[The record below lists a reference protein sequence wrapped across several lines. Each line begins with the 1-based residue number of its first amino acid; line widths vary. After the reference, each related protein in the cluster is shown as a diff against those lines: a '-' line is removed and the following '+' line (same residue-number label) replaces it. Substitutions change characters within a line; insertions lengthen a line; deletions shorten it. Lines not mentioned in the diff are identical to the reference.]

1 MPVKKDASGRRSVEV
16 ETEVPGTPE
25 EVWQAIATGPGIS
38 AWFVPAKLEERDG
51 GAIVMDFGPGMESKS
66 VITAWDPPRRFAAE
80 NKDGMGPGSP
90 SMATE
95 WTVEAKS
102 GGTCRVRVV
111 HSWFASTDDWD
122 NEFEG
127 VEKGW
132 PAFFRILKI
141 YLAHFRG
148 QASDVIPLMAMGSGS
163 KSAAWDRLLGSLG
176 FARLA
181 EGQRVETAPG
191 APRLA
196 GIVERVVDKEHE
208 ELFVRLEEPTSG
220 VAHFL
225 PVVMGNQVCLSV
237 RLYLYGAQARAVAAR
252 EAPAWQAWIN
262 GLLPPADHV
271 PSGDAAT
278 ESEATKG

>member
-38 AWFVPAKLEERDG
+38 AWFVPTKLEEREG
-51 GAIVMDFGPGMESKS
+51 GAIVLDFGPGMESEA
-66 VITAWDPPRRFAAE
+66 VITTWDPPRRFVAE
-80 NKDGMGPGSP
+80 SKEQMGPGSP
-90 SMATE
+90 TVADE

-122 NEFEG
+122 NQFEG

-132 PAFFRILKI
+132 PAFFRILRI

-148 QASDVIPLMAMGSGS
+148 QPSEVIALLAMSSES
-163 KSAAWDRLLGSLG
+163 KSAVWDKLLGSLG

-208 ELFVRLEEPTSG
+208 ELFLRLEEPTSG

-225 PVVMGNQVCLSV
+225 PVVMGVQAFLSV

-252 EAPAWQAWIN
+252 EAPVWQAWID
-262 GLLPPADHV
+262 GLLPPA
-271 PSGDAAT
+271 DAAT
-278 ESEATKG
+278 ESEATKA

>member
-38 AWFVPAKLEERDG
+38 AWFVPTKLEEREG
-51 GAIVMDFGPGMESKS
+51 GAVVLDFGPGMESQA
-66 VITAWDPPRRFAAE
+66 VITAWDPPRRFVAE
-80 NKDGMGPGSP
+80 SKEQMGPGSP
-90 SMATE
+90 TVADE

-122 NEFEG
+122 NQFED

-132 PAFFRILKI
+132 PAFFRILGI

-148 QASDVIPLMAMGSGS
+148 QPSEVIPIMAMTSES
-163 KSAAWDRLLGSLG
+163 KSAVWNRFLGSLG
-176 FARLA
+176 FERLA
-181 EGQRVETAPG
+181 EGQRVETAHG

-196 GIVERVVDKEHE
+196 GIVEWVVDKEHE
-208 ELFVRLEEPTSG
+208 ELIIRIEEPTSG
-220 VAHFL
+220 VVHLF
-225 PVVMGNQVCLSV
+225 PIPMGGQVCLSV
-237 RLYLYGAQARAVAAR
+237 RLYLYGAQAQAVAAR
-252 EAPAWQAWIN
+252 EAPVWQAWIN
-262 GLLPPADHV
+262 KLLP
-271 PSGDAAT
+271 AT
-278 ESEATKG
+278 ESEATKA

>member
-38 AWFVPAKLEERDG
+38 AWFVPTQLEEREG
-51 GAIVMDFGPGMESKS
+51 GAVVLDFGPGMESQA
-66 VITAWDPPRRFAAE
+66 VIKAWDPPRRFVAE
-80 NKDGMGPGSP
+80 SEEQMGPGSP
-90 SMATE
+90 TVADE

-122 NEFEG
+122 NQFES

-132 PAFFRILKI
+132 PAFFRILRI

-148 QASDVIPLMAMGSGS
+148 QPSDVIPLMAMGPGN
-163 KSAAWDRLLGSLG
+163 KSAVWDRLLGSLG

-208 ELFVRLEEPTSG
+208 ELFIRLENPTSG

-225 PVVMGNQVCLSV
+225 PVVMGGQVCLSI
-237 RLYLYGAQARAVAAR
+237 RLYLYGAQAQAVAAR

-262 GLLPPADHV
+262 GLF
-271 PSGDAAT
+271 PSAEAAT

>member
-1 MPVKKDASGRRSVEV
+1 MPVKKDASGRHSVEV

-38 AWFVPAKLEERDG
+38 AWFVPTKLEEREG
-51 GAIVMDFGPGMESKS
+51 GAIVLDFGPGMVSES
-66 VITAWDPPRRFAAE
+66 VIKVWDPPRRFVAE
-80 NKDGMGPGSP
+80 TSGGMGPGSP
-90 SMATE
+90 TVADE

-122 NEFEG
+122 NQFES

-148 QASDVIPLMAMGSGS
+148 QPSEVIALMAMSSES
-163 KSAAWDRLLGSLG
+163 KSAVWDRLLGSLG
-176 FARLA
+176 LARLA

-196 GIVERVVDKEHE
+196 GIIERVVDKEHE
-208 ELFVRLEEPTSG
+208 ELFLRLEEPTSG

-225 PVVMGNQVCLSV
+225 PVVMGKQVCLSV
-237 RLYLYGAQARAVAAR
+237 RIYFYGAQARAVAAR
-252 EAPAWQAWIN
+252 EAPVWQAWID
-262 GLLPPADHV
+262 GLLPTADA
-271 PSGDAAT
+271 PT
-278 ESEATKG
+278 ESEATKA

>member
-1 MPVKKDASGRRSVEV
+1 MPVKKDASGRHSVEV

-38 AWFVPAKLEERDG
+38 AWFVPTELEEREG
-51 GAIVMDFGPGMESKS
+51 GALVLDFGPGMQSEG
-66 VITAWDPPRRFAAE
+66 VIAAWDPPRRFVCE
-80 NKDGMGPGSP
+80 NKEAMGPGSP
-90 SMATE
+90 TVADE
-95 WTVEAKS
+95 WTVEAKA

-122 NEFEG
+122 NQYEG
-127 VEKGW
+127 VEQGW

-148 QASDVIPLMAMGSGS
+148 QPSEVISLMAMSSES
-163 KSAAWDRLLGSLG
+163 KSAVWDKLLRSLG
-176 FARLA
+176 LARLA
-181 EGQRVETAPG
+181 EGQRVESAHG

-208 ELFVRLEEPTSG
+208 ELFLRLEEPTSG

-225 PVVMGNQVCLSV
+225 PVVMGKQACLSV

-252 EAPAWQAWIN
+252 EAPVWQAWIN
-262 GLLPPADHV
+262 ELLPPAD
-271 PSGDAAT
+271 AAT
-278 ESEATKG
+278 QSEATKA

>member
-38 AWFVPAKLEERDG
+38 AWFVPTRLEEREG
-51 GAIVMDFGPGMESKS
+51 GAIVLEFGPGMESEG
-66 VITAWDPPRRFAAE
+66 VIKVWDPPRRFVAE
-80 NKDGMGPGSP
+80 SKEQMGPGSP
-90 SMATE
+90 TVADE
-95 WTVEAKS
+95 WTIEAKA

-122 NEFEG
+122 NQFES

-132 PAFFRILKI
+132 PTWFRILGI

-148 QASDVIPLMAMGSGS
+148 QPSEVIPLMAMTSES
-163 KSAAWDRLLGSLG
+163 KSAVWGMLLGSLG
-176 FARLA
+176 LGRLV
-181 EGQRVETAPG
+181 EGQRAETAPG

-196 GIVERVVDKEHE
+196 GVVERVVDKEHE
-208 ELFVRLEEPTSG
+208 ELFLRLEEPTSG
-220 VAHFL
+220 VAHL
-225 PVVMGNQVCLSV
+225 SPMSMGKQVFLSV
-237 RLYLYGAQARAVAAR
+237 RLYLYGAQARAVAGR
-252 EAPAWQAWIN
+252 EAPAWNSWIN
-262 GLLPPADHV
+262 GLLPPA
-271 PSGDAAT
+271 DAAT

>member
-1 MPVKKDASGRRSVEV
+1 MPVKKDSSGRHSVEV

-38 AWFVPAKLEERDG
+38 AWFVPTKLEEREG
-51 GAIVMDFGPGMESKS
+51 GAIVLDFGPGMESKA
-66 VITAWDPPRRFAAE
+66 VIKTWDAPRRFVAE
-80 NKDGMGPGSP
+80 NKEGMGPGSP
-90 SMATE
+90 TVADE

-122 NEFEG
+122 NQYED
-127 VEKGW
+127 VEQGW

-148 QASDVIPLMAMGSGS
+148 QPSEVIALMAMSTES
-163 KSAAWDRLLGSLG
+163 KSAVWDRLLVSLG
-176 FARLA
+176 LARLA
-181 EGQRVETAPG
+181 EGQRVETAHG

-196 GIVERVVDKEHE
+196 GIVERVVDKEYE
-208 ELFVRLEEPTSG
+208 ELLLRLEEPTSG

-225 PVVMGNQVCLSV
+225 PIAMGGQVCLSV
-237 RLYLYGAQARAVAAR
+237 RLYLYGAQARAVAVR
-252 EAPAWQAWIN
+252 EAPVWQTWIN
-262 GLLPPADHV
+262 GLLPPADV
-271 PSGDAAT
+271 AT
-278 ESEATKG
+278 ESEATKA

>member
-38 AWFVPAKLEERDG
+38 AWFVPTKLEGREG
-51 GAIVMDFGPGMESKS
+51 GEVVLDFGPGMESKA
-66 VITAWDPPRRFAAE
+66 VITTWDAPRRFVAE
-80 NKDGMGPGSP
+80 TKGGMGPGSP
-90 SMATE
+90 TVADE

-122 NEFEG
+122 NQFES
-127 VEKGW
+127 VEQGW
-132 PAFFRILKI
+132 PAFFRILKV

-148 QASDVIPLMAMGSGS
+148 QPSEVILLMAMSSES
-163 KSAAWDRLLGSLG
+163 KSTVWDRLLGSLG
-176 FARLA
+176 LARLA
-181 EGQRVETAPG
+181 QGQRVETAPG

-208 ELFVRLEEPTSG
+208 ELLLRLEEPTSG

-225 PVVMGNQVCLSV
+225 PVVMGGQVCLSV
-237 RLYLYGAQARAVAAR
+237 RHYLYGAQARAVAAR
-252 EAPAWQAWIN
+252 EAPVWQTWID
-262 GLLPPADHV
+262 GLLPPA
-271 PSGDAAT
+271 DAAT
-278 ESEATKG
+278 ESEATKA

>member
-1 MPVKKDASGRRSVEV
+1 MPVKKDASGRRSVAV

-38 AWFVPAKLEERDG
+38 AWFVPTQLEGREG
-51 GAIVMDFGPGMESKS
+51 GAITLDFGPGMESKA
-66 VITAWDPPRRFAAE
+66 VITAWDPGRRFVAE
-80 NKDGMGPGSP
+80 SKEQMGPGSP
-90 SMATE
+90 TVADE

-102 GGTCRVRVV
+102 GGTCRVRIV

-122 NEFEG
+122 NQFEG

-132 PAFFRILKI
+132 PAFFRILGI

-148 QASDVIPLMAMGSGS
+148 QPSGVIPLLAMGPGS

-181 EGQRVETAPG
+181 EGQRVKAAAG

-196 GIVERVVDKEHE
+196 GIVDRVGDQEHE
-208 ELFVRLEEPTSG
+208 ELFIRLEEPTSG

-225 PVVMGNQVCLSV
+225 PIVMGGQVCLSV
-237 RLYLYGAQARAVAAR
+237 RLYLYGAQAKAAAAR
-252 EAPAWQAWIN
+252 ETPAWEAWIN
-262 GLLPPADHV
+262 KLLP
-271 PSGDAAT
+271 AA
-278 ESEATKG
+278 ESEATKA

>member
-1 MPVKKDASGRRSVEV
+1 MPVKKDASGRHSIEV

-38 AWFVPAKLEERDG
+38 AWFVPTTLEEREG
-51 GAIVMDFGPGMESKS
+51 GAIVLDFGSGMVSEG
-66 VITAWDPPRRFAAE
+66 VIKVWDPPRRFVGE
-80 NKDGMGPGSP
+80 NKEGMGPGSP
-90 SMATE
+90 TVADE

-122 NEFEG
+122 KQYEG
-127 VEKGW
+127 VEQGW

-148 QASDVIPLMAMGSGS
+148 QPSEVIPLMAMSPES
-163 KSAAWDRLLGSLG
+163 KSTVWDKLLRSLG

-181 EGQRVETAPG
+181 EGQRVETAQG

-208 ELFVRLEEPTSG
+208 ELLLRLEQPTSG
-220 VAHFL
+220 TVHFL
-225 PVVMGNQVCLSV
+225 AVMMGGQVCLSV
-237 RLYLYGAQARAVAAR
+237 RLFLYGARAQTIAAR
-252 EAPAWQAWIN
+252 EAPAWEAWIN
-262 GLLPPADHV
+262 GLLPPADV
-271 PSGDAAT
+271 AT
-278 ESEATKG
+278 ETKATKA

>member
-38 AWFVPAKLEERDG
+38 AWFVPAKLEGREG
-51 GAIVMDFGPGMESKS
+51 GAIVLDFGPGMESQAVVK
-66 VITAWDPPRRFAAE
+66 VWDPPHRFVGEGKEA
-80 NKDGMGPGSP
+80 MGPGSP
-90 SMATE
+90 TVADE

-122 NEFEG
+122 KQYED

-132 PAFFRILKI
+132 PAFFRILKT

-148 QASDVIPLMAMGSGS
+148 QPSDVIALMAMSS
-163 KSAAWDRLLGSLG
+163 ENKSAAWHRLLGSLG
-176 FARLA
+176 LTRLA
-181 EGQRVETAPG
+181 EGQHVEAAHG
-191 APRLA
+191 APPLA
-196 GIVERVVDKEHE
+196 GTVERLVDKEHE
-208 ELFVRLEEPTSG
+208 ELFLRLEEPTTG
-220 VAHFL
+220 VAYLF
-225 PVVMGNQVCLSV
+225 PIPMGRQACLSV

-252 EAPAWQAWIN
+252 ETPVWQAWID
-262 GLLPPADHV
+262 GLFPPA
-271 PSGDAAT
+271 DAAT
-278 ESEATKG
+278 ESEATQN

>member
-38 AWFVPAKLEERDG
+38 AWFVPTKLEEREG
-51 GAIVMDFGPGMESKS
+51 GAIVLDFGSGMESKA
-66 VITAWDPPRRFAAE
+66 VITAWDPPRRFVAE
-80 NKDGMGPGSP
+80 GDMGSGSP
-90 SMATE
+90 TVADE

-122 NEFEG
+122 NQYED

-148 QASDVIPLMAMGSGS
+148 QPSEVIPLMAMSPES
-163 KSAAWDRLLGSLG
+163 KSAVWDRLLGSLG

-181 EGQRVETAPG
+181 EGQRVETAHG
-191 APRLA
+191 APRLK
-196 GIVERVVDKEHE
+196 GIVERVVDKDHE
-208 ELFVRLEEPTSG
+208 ELFLRLAEPTSG
-220 VAHFL
+220 VAHLF
-225 PVVMGNQVCLSV
+225 PIAMGGQVCLSV

-252 EAPAWQAWIN
+252 EAPVWQAWIN
-262 GLLPPADHV
+262 GLLPPAD
-271 PSGDAAT
+271 AAT